1 MALGR
6 NEKCHCGSGI
16 KYKKCC
22 MPVDDQRGINTQ
34 SEPLTKKEHKDSFF
48 SEYNTA
54 DLLKSFA
61 ALTLLPTNYGKNY
74 RLEELSTHALI
85 NNNNSNRSPN
95 SQDIRNYTE
104 ESFPSSYMEDPCVNL
119 FTDLITFFGGDYLLL
134 PGITES
140 GEQMLSNL
148 LTAIYQW
155 PETVL
160 PDQFKTNVNFV
171 VRLLLLISDKVIHK
185 AGLHRYQEGE
195 VSEDLISVP
204 NDEKLKQIR
213 SAVTITDA
221 EMDELIKKYSLS
233 KDALNLFILNPTE
246 ISEQSLTIER
256 NPLLYKPIVHIEG
269 EYIIAS
275 PATIGLTLTDYIWA
289 SADQNGCVKNLGN
302 AYHSVIWNSMQLY
315 LGQIG
320 FKGVFVKGEESLEN
334 ELSGFYKFDDDKIA
348 YISYVADNGKGYYK
362 NPEHAITG
370 SISPEE
376 TTKAIALLK
385 ADENY
390 ADFQYMH
397 LALLSM
403 IGRTVYYMHK
413 ALEGVKTI
421 TTPVFDIEVLWR
433 LQNTTAIDLWK
444 FVITKEKFNS
454 HRLPSE
460 FSVLDLLKFYK
471 EHNDS
476 FYYTDEVKAPL
487 PPLNFGECREWL
499 MEAKRNKD
507 PHSINYDRHGRIV
520 PVPVQRKDTYA
531 PVYLEL
537 MGLAAGELKF
547 AVEGFPQPLWVEP
560 YKIPEA
566 LSKELKDIYWQLN
579 DAIAFWLWQVQ
590 KDLIPYLDKLGNHP
604 LLVTFELDE
613 PVKFEE
619 IRQDYRREENLD
631 SFFALEVTEWGF
643 NITVPSQLIAYLY
656 GANNEGERILVMKLL
671 EGFNQFLISKNLPII
686 PTEKLEE
693 IIENNAPLGMKKKF
707 FILDSSDNMLFDPRY
722 LQEHR
727 YVQEYDVSIVLDK
740 IVPALDEECPPIG
753 EITTK
758 EGRQVFANKVATEVL
773 MNMLREKLKQYYTP
787 DLLKILIGKHESLIH
802 KREEIRIHTP
812 TRIAC
817 FVSEDHQAEDL
828 EESMGR
834 LSRTTVAIRGII
846 EHITA
851 EPYYGTASISTTA
864 VDELIG
870 IMDQIIAW
878 GSTSDHIYFNLF
890 DIRIGILKSGR
901 IGTDKKIHK
910 DVFDPYHKSKASEN
924 VADAIEAFNQVFP
937 QNSPITGQAIP
948 ANLDAAFKT
957 DYGITFTRICD
968 FIDGLA
974 VIGFSQPQDFAC
986 LPFDSL
992 YNQVNQGTFKFDQ
1005 EEFDHAVSF
1014 LSLNHRG
1021 DVNTIP
1027 DGYQDIDIHPWRFN
1041 RLLSW
1046 MRRPLLVI
1054 EENGVKMAYWGAR
1067 QVLASRIY
1075 LAEQCQMDRF
1085 RVLKED
1091 KAVKK
1096 VLGEFAQIRGDA
1108 LVKKVVDAI
1117 DSTNL
1122 FIVTDQ
1128 FIGPKNE
1135 HELKNVKLIGDIDV
1149 LIIDQNLKRISSLEC
1164 KAMAPS
1170 RNIREMVEE
1179 SGKLF
1184 GSPEKKGWIDKHMER
1199 DEWLKANLHQITEKY
1214 GIDVTGYEVQSY
1226 FVTEE
1231 DMLTPYLR
1239 EMDLPLPFLSSYS
1252 IQKEGYKALTNISKH
1267 Q

>member
-6 NEKCHCGSGI
+6 NEQCDCGSGI

-22 MPVDDQRGINTQ
+22 MLINDRREIKAQ
-34 SEPLTKKEHKDSFF
+34 SKSLTDKEEKEPFF
-48 SEYNTA
+48 SEYRTA

-61 ALTLLPTNYGKNY
+61 ALTLLPANYGKNF
-74 RLEELSTHALI
+74 RLEELTTHTLI
-85 NNNNSNRSPN
+85 NHNSINRSP
-95 SQDIRNYTE
+95 SAQDIRNYTE
-104 ESFPSSYMEDPCVNL
+104 ENFPSSYMEDPCVNL
-119 FTDLITFFGGDYLLL
+119 FTDLVTFFGGDYLLL

-140 GEQMLSNL
+140 GEQMLTNL

-160 PDQFKTNVNFV
+160 PVQYKTNVKFV
-171 VRLLLLISDKVIHK
+171 VRLLLLISDKVLRN
-185 AGLHRYQEGE
+185 ASLRRYQDGE
-195 VSEDLISVP
+195 VSEDLIIVP
-204 NDEKLKQIR
+204 EEEKLKQLK
-213 SAVTITDA
+213 SAVTITDV
-221 EMDELIKKYSLS
+221 EMDALIKEHSLS
-233 KDALNLFILNPTE
+233 KEALNLFILDPAE
-246 ISEQSLTIER
+246 ITQQSLTIER
-256 NPLLYKPIVHIEG
+256 NPLLYKPIVHLDG

-289 SADQNGCVKNLGN
+289 SADQNGCVQDLSN

-315 LGQIG
+315 LGQLG
-320 FKGVFVKGEESLEN
+320 FKGVFVEGEGSLGN
-334 ELSGFYKFDDDKIA
+334 EWSGFYKFDDDKIA
-348 YISYVADNGKGYYK
+348 YISYIGDNGYGYYK
-362 NPEHAITG
+362 NPGHAITG

-376 TTKAIALLK
+376 TTKAIALLE
-385 ADENY
+385 ADEDY
-390 ADFQYMH
+390 AAFQYMQ
-397 LALLSM
+397 LTLLSM

-413 ALEGVKTI
+413 GHEGVKTI
-421 TTPVFDIEVLWR
+421 ATPVFDIEVLWQ

-444 FVITKEKFNS
+444 FAITREKFTA

-476 FYYTDEVKAPL
+476 FYYTDEEKSPL

-499 MEAKRNKD
+499 VGAKENKD
-507 PHSINYDRHGRIV
+507 PHSIYYDRHGRIV
-520 PVPVQRKDTYA
+520 PIPVQRKDTYA

-560 YKIPEA
+560 RKMPET
-566 LSKELKDIYWQLN
+566 LSKELKDIYWQLS
-579 DAIAFWLWQVQ
+579 DAVAFWLWQVQ
-590 KDLIPYLDKLGNHP
+590 KDLAPYLNNLGDHP

-613 PVKFEE
+613 PAKFEE
-619 IRQDYRREENLD
+619 IRQDYTREKNLN
-631 SFFALEVTEWGF
+631 SFFDLEVKEWGF
-643 NITVPSQLIAYLY
+643 NIIVPSELIAYLY
-656 GANNEGERILVMKLL
+656 GANNEGERVLVMKIL
-671 EGFNQFLISKNLPII
+671 EGFNQLLANENSPII
-686 PTEKLEE
+686 PTEELKVMLET
-693 IIENNAPLGMKKKF
+693 NAPLGMKKKF
-707 FILDSSDNMLFDPRY
+707 FILDSSDNMLFDPRN
-722 LQEHR
+722 LKEHR
-727 YVQEYDVSIVLDK
+727 YVQEYDISNVLDQ
-740 IVPALDEECPPIG
+740 IVPTLDEECPPIG
-753 EITTK
+753 EIGTK
-758 EGRQVFANKVATEVL
+758 DERQIFANKVATEVL
-773 MNMLREKLKQYYTP
+773 LNMLREKLKRYNSP
-787 DLLKILIGKHESLIH
+787 DLLKVLIGKHESLIH

-817 FVSEDHQAEDL
+817 FVSEDRQAEDL
-828 EESMGR
+828 EESMGK

-851 EPYYGTASISTTA
+851 EPYYGKVPLSTTA
-864 VDELIG
+864 VDELVG

-890 DIRIGILKSGR
+890 DTRIGILKSGR
-901 IGTDKKIHK
+901 IGTDKKIHN

-924 VADAIEAFNQVFP
+924 VVNAVGAFNQVFP
-937 QNSPITGQAIP
+937 QNIQMTGQGIP
-948 ANLDAAFKT
+948 ANLDDAFKT
-957 DYGITFTRICD
+957 DYGISFTRICE

-974 VIGFSQPQDFAC
+974 IIGFSQPRDFAC
-986 LPFDSL
+986 LPFENL
-992 YNQVNQGTFKFDQ
+992 YSQINQGTFKFDQ
-1005 EEFDHAVSF
+1005 EEFDYAVSF

-1027 DGYQDIDIHPWRFN
+1027 DGYQDIDIQPWRFN

-1046 MRRPLLVI
+1046 MRRPLLII
-1054 EENGVKMAYWGAR
+1054 EEKGVKKAYWGAR

-1085 RVLKED
+1085 RVLKGE

-1117 DSTNL
+1117 DPTNL
-1122 FIVTDQ
+1122 FIITDQ
-1128 FIGPKNE
+1128 FIGPKKD

-1149 LIIDQNLKRISSLEC
+1149 LIIDQQLKLISSLEC

-1184 GSPEKKGWIDKHMER
+1184 GSSDKKGWIDKHMER

-1214 GIDVTGYEVQSY
+1214 GIDVTGYDVQSY

-1239 EMDLPLPFLSSYS
+1239 EMDLPLPFFSSYA
-1252 IQKEGYKALTNISKH
+1252 IQKNGYAALNVMSK
-1267 Q
+1267 

>member
-1 MALGR
+1 MAQGR
-6 NEKCHCGSGI
+6 NDKCNCGSGI

-22 MPVDDQRGINTQ
+22 MLLNQKPGIMPQ
-34 SEPLTKKEHKDSFF
+34 SKPTTNKVEKEPFF
-48 SEYNTA
+48 SEYATA
-54 DLLKSFA
+54 DLLKSFS
-61 ALTLLPTNYGKNY
+61 ALTLLPENYGKNF
-74 RLEELSTHALI
+74 RLEQLSTHALI
-85 NNNNSNRSPN
+85 NINGTTQSASLDNI
-95 SQDIRNYTE
+95 QGFTE
-104 ESFPSSYMEDPCVNL
+104 ENFPESYMEDPCVNL
-119 FTDLITFFGGDYLLL
+119 FTDLVTFFGGDYLLL

-140 GEQMLSNL
+140 GEQMLTNL

-155 PETVL
+155 PDSHL
-160 PDQFKTNVNFV
+160 PDQYKTNVKFV
-171 VRLLLLISDKVIHK
+171 ARLLLLISDKVAK
-185 AGLHRYQEGE
+185 NAGLHRYQNGE
-195 VSEDLISVP
+195 DSEELIEFPVADRF
-204 NDEKLKQIR
+204 NELK
-213 SAVTITDA
+213 SAVTITKK
-221 EMDELIKKYSLS
+221 EMEALLTEHSLA
-233 KDALNLFILNPTE
+233 KEALDLFILNPEE
-246 ISEQSLTIER
+246 ITQETLGLER
-256 NPLLYKPIVHIEG
+256 NPLLYKPIVYLND
-269 EYIIAS
+269 EYIVAS

-289 SADQNGCVKNLGN
+289 SADQNGCVKALGD
-302 AYHSVIWNSMQLY
+302 AYHGVIWNSMQLY

-320 FKGVFVKGEESLEN
+320 FTGVYVKGEDTLEN
-334 ELSGFYKFDDDKIA
+334 KWSGFYKFDEDKIA
-348 YISYVADNGKGYYK
+348 YIVYVADNGFGYDK
-362 NPEHAITG
+362 NPGHAITG
-370 SISPEE
+370 SISQEE
-376 TTKAIALLK
+376 TENAIALLK
-385 ADENY
+385 ADPNHHF
-390 ADFQYMH
+390 FQYMQ
-397 LALLSM
+397 LTLLSM

-413 ALEGVKTI
+413 SHEGFTTI
-421 TTPVFDIEVLWR
+421 VTPVFDIEVIWR
-433 LQNTTAIDLWK
+433 LQNITAIDLWK
-444 FVITKEKFNS
+444 FATTREKFTA

-471 EHNDS
+471 ENNDS
-476 FYYTDEVKAPL
+476 FYYTDEVKNPL
-487 PPLNFGECREWL
+487 PPLNFGECKEWL
-499 MEAKRNKD
+499 AQAKENKD
-507 PHSINYDRHGRIV
+507 PHSIYYDREGRIV

-537 MGLAAGELKF
+537 MGLASGELKF

-560 YKIPEA
+560 YKMPEI
-566 LSKELKDIYWQLN
+566 LSKELKDIYWQLA
-579 DAIAFWLWQVQ
+579 DAVAFWIWQVQ
-590 KDLIPYLDKLGNHP
+590 KDLEPYVSKLDNHP
-604 LLVTFELDE
+604 LIVTFELDE
-613 PVKFEE
+613 PEKFAE
-619 IRQDYRREENLD
+619 IRLDFTREENLK
-631 SFFALEVTEWGF
+631 SFFALEIKEWGF
-643 NITVPSQLIAYLY
+643 NVMIPFQLIAYLY
-656 GANNEGERILVMKLL
+656 GANNEGERVLVEKIL
-671 EGFNQFLISKNLPII
+671 EGFNQFLISKNLPAI
-686 PTEKLEE
+686 PIEELKAILEA
-693 IIENNAPLGMKKKF
+693 NAPLGMKKKF
-707 FILDSSDNMLFDPRY
+707 FILDSSDNMLTDPRN

-727 YVQEYDVSIVLDK
+727 YVQEYDVSNVLDQ
-740 IVPALDEECPPIG
+740 IVPTLGQTAPPIG
-753 EITTK
+753 EIETK
-758 EGRQVFANKVATEVL
+758 EERQIFANKIATEVL
-773 MNMLREKLKQYYTP
+773 LNLLREKLKLYDTP
-787 DLLKILIGKHESLIH
+787 ELLKILIGKHESLVH

-817 FVSEDHQAEDL
+817 FVSETRQAEDL

-851 EPYYGTASISTTA
+851 EPYFGTSPLSTTA

-890 DIRIGILKSGR
+890 DTRIGRLKSGR
-901 IGTDKKIHK
+901 IGTDKKIHN

-924 VADAIEAFNQVFP
+924 VVDAIGTFKQVFS
-937 QNSPITGQAIP
+937 QNNKVEGQKIP
-948 ANLDAAFKT
+948 ENLDDAFKT

-992 YNQVNQGTFKFDQ
+992 YNQINQGTFKFDQ

-1021 DVNTIP
+1021 NVNTIP
-1027 DGYQDIDIHPWRFN
+1027 EGYQDIDIHPWRFN

-1046 MRRPLLVI
+1046 MRRPLLII

-1085 RVLKED
+1085 RVLKGE

-1117 DSTNL
+1117 DPTNL

-1135 HELKNVKLIGDIDV
+1135 HELKNIKLIGDIDV

-1184 GSPEKKGWIDKHMER
+1184 GSHDKKGWIDKHMER

-1239 EMDLPLPFLSSYS
+1239 EMDLPLPFLSSYT
-1252 IQKEGYKALTNISKH
+1252 IQKDGYAALINFSKP
-1267 Q
+1267 